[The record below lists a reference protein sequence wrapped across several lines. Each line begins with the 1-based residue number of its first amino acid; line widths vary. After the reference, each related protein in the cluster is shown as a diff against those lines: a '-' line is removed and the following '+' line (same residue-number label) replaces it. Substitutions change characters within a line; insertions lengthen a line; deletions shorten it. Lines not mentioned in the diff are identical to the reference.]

1 MCRNARAARGHSGR
15 PDAGRSRG
23 GARFS
28 ARCRGPGS
36 LRNRN
41 SDKQSGCPGE
51 NRSRY
56 RGDVRQGQS
65 RCGSRSM
72 AGSEPTP
79 VAAELCH
86 AWLIL
91 RTRPVLLEPGAVLAA
106 VKDAARR
113 TSERWP
119 AAILDCCCARPPAG
133 RQAGT
138 KKRPPVSRT
147 KKHDEVGNTGLPSK
161 GVSLLPMI
169 NSEEAPVTTVD
180 AKDEAARCR
189 TPLSRTGGFCQLS
202 CPCIELARVLEL
214 PVQAASRTP
223 SAMAVRRM
231 WRKRRVAAGTCW
243 HMRDPERRTFRSS
256 SWPRHNRLAESVL
269 LKPSIGRHRLLMPRW
284 SCSRRLLRYRFVR
297 WRTRSPSTVRIA
309 RGYASCPSVVIRS
322 GVTSVI
328 VFADRKKALAAARSR
343 CSLSITSTRTRS
355 RSIAR

>member
-1 MCRNARAARGHSGR
+1 MCRNARAARGNSGR
-15 PDAGRSRG
+15 PDAGRSLG

-36 LRNRN
+36 LRHRN

-72 AGSEPTP
+72 AESEPTP

-119 AAILDCCCARPPAG
+119 AAILDRGCARPPAG

-169 NSEEAPVTTVD
+169 NSEEARNP
-180 AKDEAARCR
+180 
-189 TPLSRTGGFCQLS
+189 PF
-202 CPCIELARVLEL
+202 
-214 PVQAASRTP
+214 ASSLT
-223 SAMAVRRM
+223 SNI
-231 WRKRRVAAGTCW
+231 T
-243 HMRDPERRTFRSS
+243 
-256 SWPRHNRLAESVL
+256 
-269 LKPSIGRHRLLMPRW
+269 
-284 SCSRRLLRYRFVR
+284 
-297 WRTRSPSTVRIA
+297 IA
-309 RGYASCPSVVIRS
+309 RGPLPQAHP
-322 GVTSVI
+322 
-328 VFADRKKALAAARSR
+328 APLP
-343 CSLSITSTRTRS
+343 
-355 RSIAR
+355 

>member
-15 PDAGRSRG
+15 PDAGRSGG

-36 LRNRN
+36 LRHRN

-169 NSEEAPVTTVD
+169 NSEEAFKRGNGLYREILALFAFGLQRDEPLRCATPTRPCFAGRTAVFYGRTRPLADRLCRFPAHRNWSNALRHHLAYDIRQRHT
-180 AKDEAARCR
+180 KSLGPSRHLLDEAPFLTLGPFVDQDRGTLDDFPERNHPKAFKGLQEFVEVDPDLIGVDDDLLDGQFDRRC
-189 TPLSRTGGFCQLS
+189 F
-202 CPCIELARVLEL
+202 LARRSLFSW
-214 PVQAASRTP
+214 SRFLC
-223 SAMAVRRM
+223 A
-231 WRKRRVAAGTCW
+231 
-243 HMRDPERRTFRSS
+243 F
-256 SWPRHNRLAESVL
+256 
-269 LKPSIGRHRLLMPRW
+269 
-284 SCSRRLLRYRFVR
+284 
-297 WRTRSPSTVRIA
+297 
-309 RGYASCPSVVIRS
+309 
-322 GVTSVI
+322 
-328 VFADRKKALAAARSR
+328 
-343 CSLSITSTRTRS
+343 S
-355 RSIAR
+355 RSAGHGNTRCWKSRH

>member
-15 PDAGRSRG
+15 PDAGRSGG

-36 LRNRN
+36 LRHRN

-169 NSEEAPVTTVD
+169 NSEEASIETPRSASLAGKDAIIGILGWVFRHGYAKGRPLLHALENEVD
-180 AKDEAARCR
+180 AIGIRPHHA
-189 TPLSRTGGFCQLS
+189 T
-202 CPCIELARVLEL
+202 L
-214 PVQAASRTP
+214 PR
-223 SAMAVRRM
+223 
-231 WRKRRVAAGTCW
+231 
-243 HMRDPERRTFRSS
+243 
-256 SWPRHNRLAESVL
+256 
-269 LKPSIGRHRLLMPRW
+269 
-284 SCSRRLLRYRFVR
+284 
-297 WRTRSPSTVRIA
+297 
-309 RGYASCPSVVIRS
+309 
-322 GVTSVI
+322 
-328 VFADRKKALAAARSR
+328 
-343 CSLSITSTRTRS
+343 
-355 RSIAR
+355 

>member
-1 MCRNARAARGHSGR
+1 MCRNARAARGNSGR
-15 PDAGRSRG
+15 PDAGRSLG

-36 LRNRN
+36 LRHRN

-169 NSEEAPVTTVD
+169 NSEEANHVLGKETSVGHFASGATTLPCPTSRPRSSE
-180 AKDEAARCR
+180 KSGRGAASV
-189 TPLSRTGGFCQLS
+189 SRT
-202 CPCIELARVLEL
+202 V
-214 PVQAASRTP
+214 
-223 SAMAVRRM
+223 
-231 WRKRRVAAGTCW
+231 
-243 HMRDPERRTFRSS
+243 
-256 SWPRHNRLAESVL
+256 
-269 LKPSIGRHRLLMPRW
+269 GRAKN
-284 SCSRRLLRYRFVR
+284 S
-297 WRTRSPSTVRIA
+297 
-309 RGYASCPSVVIRS
+309 
-322 GVTSVI
+322 
-328 VFADRKKALAAARSR
+328 
-343 CSLSITSTRTRS
+343 
-355 RSIAR
+355 

>member
-1 MCRNARAARGHSGR
+1 
-15 PDAGRSRG
+15 
-23 GARFS
+23 
-28 ARCRGPGS
+28 
-36 LRNRN
+36 
-41 SDKQSGCPGE
+41 
-51 NRSRY
+51 Y

-119 AAILDCCCARPPAG
+119 AAILDRCCARPPAG

-169 NSEEAPVTTVD
+169 NSEEACKATLVRICAVT
-180 AKDEAARCR
+180 
-189 TPLSRTGGFCQLS
+189 S
-202 CPCIELARVLEL
+202 
-214 PVQAASRTP
+214 
-223 SAMAVRRM
+223 
-231 WRKRRVAAGTCW
+231 
-243 HMRDPERRTFRSS
+243 
-256 SWPRHNRLAESVL
+256 
-269 LKPSIGRHRLLMPRW
+269 
-284 SCSRRLLRYRFVR
+284 
-297 WRTRSPSTVRIA
+297 SPS
-309 RGYASCPSVVIRS
+309 S
-322 GVTSVI
+322 GVT
-328 VFADRKKALAAARSR
+328 DAA
-343 CSLSITSTRTRS
+343 
-355 RSIAR
+355 

>member
-36 LRNRN
+36 LRHRN
-41 SDKQSGCPGE
+41 SDKKSGCPGE

-169 NSEEAPVTTVD
+169 NSEEAQFISRCPPATHIILPHPAAYCYLPQYVSAAAHRLHTVTRRGVHERFAGGILPAQIATP
-180 AKDEAARCR
+180 ARGH
-189 TPLSRTGGFCQLS
+189 PARTGRYAACQY
-202 CPCIELARVLEL
+202 
-214 PVQAASRTP
+214 
-223 SAMAVRRM
+223 
-231 WRKRRVAAGTCW
+231 G
-243 HMRDPERRTFRSS
+243 
-256 SWPRHNRLAESVL
+256 
-269 LKPSIGRHRLLMPRW
+269 
-284 SCSRRLLRYRFVR
+284 
-297 WRTRSPSTVRIA
+297 
-309 RGYASCPSVVIRS
+309 
-322 GVTSVI
+322 
-328 VFADRKKALAAARSR
+328 
-343 CSLSITSTRTRS
+343 
-355 RSIAR
+355 